1 MKELVCP
8 ICNENNKKII
18 DRNTGKCLSCKQKLN
33 NLKSDYLLNTE
44 DKDAYEEYLK
54 FKDKYEKEFI
64 KVKSKVYWCD
74 KCKTPTISKECS
86 ICGCESKYISSDC
99 RPVFLEEK
107 LLISILFN
115 DFSIL
120 ERPVWYLSNNK
131 YLIDGVKNKNNR
143 NDFIEKNPELII
155 EKIEKNKYRINDNI
169 KEKFQQ
175 QIEKFVLAN
184 KNYLN
189 EIKTYANE
197 DIKQISEKYEDEEIF
212 ISISGGKDSTVV
224 SDLVLKALSGRN
236 IMRIFGD
243 TTLENKYTYEY
254 IKRQMKEN
262 TKKSDIYVAKNRKD
276 DFYELSSYEQIGPPS
291 RVLSWCC
298 TFFKTSPISDKLDT
312 LFKGKNKVLSFH
324 GIRRV
329 ESISRSKYS
338 MSTEKSKLS
347 KQFVFAPIIDWLDFD
362 VWLYILSENIDFNY
376 SYKLGYSRVGCWC
389 CPNNN
394 RWSEFLSSIYFND
407 IHKKWVNQLLDFA
420 VKTNKYEPEKYV
432 KDGSW
437 KARQGGNGLEK
448 SDNIFVNFS
457 PCVNDEKSFTYELKR
472 PITEDLYELFKPFG
486 YINYEMGNK
495 RKGEVYVL
503 NKNKIPVL
511 RLQGRTG
518 NRLLKISI
526 LNLNLGGISSKIKN
540 IADAK
545 KKIECQLVKYQLCT
559 GCNGCKT
566 VCKYGAISINYD
578 ESENIKY
585 HINDEK
591 CVRCGKCIDYYD
603 NGCYMKKVLR
613 VKEK

>member
-8 ICNENNKKII
+8 ICSEKNKKII
-18 DRNTGKCLSCKQKLN
+18 DRNSGKCLFCKEKLN
-33 NLKSDYLLNTE
+33 DLKEKHLSNTD
-44 DKDAYEEYLK
+44 DKNAYDEYIK
-54 FKDKYEKEFI
+54 FKDKYEKEFV
-64 KVKSKVYWCD
+64 KVKSKIYWCD
-74 KCKTPTISKECS
+74 KCKTPTINKKCN
-86 ICGCESKYISSDC
+86 ICGSVSKYISSDC

-107 LLISILFN
+107 LLISILFE

-120 ERPVWYLSNNK
+120 NKSAWYLSNYK
-131 YLIDGVKNKNNR
+131 YLIDGKKYKINR
-143 NDFIEKNPELII
+143 NDFLDKDPKIIIKEL
-155 EKIEKNKYRINDNI
+155 EKNKNRINGKIEERFQKQID
-169 KEKFQQ
+169 KF
-175 QIEKFVLAN
+175 ILAN

-197 DIKQISEKYEDEEIF
+197 DIKKISENYHDDEIF

-224 SDLVLKALSGRN
+224 SDLVLKALAGRN
-236 IMRIFGD
+236 IIRIFGD
-243 TTLENKYTYEY
+243 TTLENEYTYDY
-254 IKRQMKEN
+254 IKRQMKDN
-262 TKKSDIYVAKNRKD
+262 TYNSDIYVAKNRKD
-276 DFYELSSYEQIGPPS
+276 DFYKLSSYDQIGPPS

-312 LFKGKNKVLSFH
+312 LFKGKDKILSFH

-329 ESISRSKYS
+329 ESVSRSKYS
-338 MSTEKSKLS
+338 MSTENSKLS

-362 VWLYILSENIDFNY
+362 VWLYILSEKIDFNY
-376 SYKLGYSRVGCWC
+376 SYKLGYGRVGCWC

-407 IHKKWVNQLLDFA
+407 INEKWLNQLLDFA
-420 VKTNKYEPEKYV
+420 IKTEKYEPEKYV
-432 KDGSW
+432 KEGSW

-457 PCVNDEKSFTYELKR
+457 PCVDDEKSFTYELKK
-472 PITEDLYELFKPFG
+472 PITKDLYELFKPFG

-503 NKNKIPVL
+503 NKDKIPVL
-511 RLQGRTG
+511 RLQGRIG
-518 NRLLKISI
+518 NKLLKVSI
-526 LNLNLGGISSKIKN
+526 LNLDLGGISRKIKN
-540 IADAK
+540 IVDAK

-566 VCKYGAISINYD
+566 TCKYDAISINYD
-578 ESENIKY
+578 KDGNIKY
-585 HINDEK
+585 EIDSEK

-613 VKEK
+613 VKEN